1 MSIPTF
7 SLAYTSIRARTIP
20 EVVRLWNSRAARPI
34 FEWVIAVDDG
44 DAACL
49 EAAKACA
56 SFSSVPVRIVIN
68 TGAKNCV
75 AGWNAAAAHTTGRV
89 IIAVSDDFVPPEDW
103 DHALLSLAP
112 DNWPDGEHAVHVEDG
127 YVRTLMVLPIITRKR
142 YERFGYL
149 FYPKYESMFC
159 LEPDTQIWMGDLSF
173 KAVGDISVGE
183 EIIGTKRVFG
193 KTGSGKQRR
202 NFLTVGRTLRVH
214 SREADRVRLKFASGR
229 TVICTTDHMWAY
241 RGDGRL
247 AGSTAKVPKLALK
260 NGPIKIENGFVY
272 GEPRVGRA
280 LLHVIDPT
288 PILNLTPECAREIGW
303 LAGIMDGEGCFP
315 VVSQSQVVN
324 PGICAEIRRLLLKYG
339 FEFSESILKDERYSA
354 KSGREHRQINF
365 TLTGGRDA
373 YVRFLNQVRPLKRAS
388 AAALNRV
395 LKARFT
401 EPDEIVSMEPVGPG
415 RVVCLTTTTGNFI
428 AGGYLSHNCDTE
440 LTEVALRDGVV
451 IDAHHLLFEHMHP
464 DCGKRQR
471 DKSDIVHASQE
482 RWNTGE
488 MLFNFRRRAGFPVD
502 DGPKATTAQV
512 NVNTRFA
519 VYMQVTQDDFCLREI
534 CDRMVSEGCTDF
546 FFAMPDT
553 YWSGEPVPDEK
564 KATLLPVFEYLQGK
578 SVNVNKRVFELAKYR
593 MSPADSRLTLE
604 TRLRNDSLT
613 WIRKAGFD
621 RILIVDGDELWL
633 PGTLE
638 LIKPYVEQGHLAI
651 ATRMIPVIGVPGYP
665 IEGATDAAVVYIG
678 PKCSF
683 RVCRTPTVQQTMLD
697 QARIIHFTSTRRT
710 KEDNIAKHRRSGHY
724 DDPDYDFEGWMA
736 TKLPNAKPGMQDA
749 HMFKPYSIWKTVR
762 HWRPEELAIIPST
775 LHAYLGT

>member
-20 EVVRLWNSRAARPI
+20 EVVRLWSSRAAQPI

-56 SFSSVPVRIVIN
+56 SFSPVPVRIVIN

-89 IIAVSDDFVPPEDW
+89 IIAVSDDFVPPEGW

-112 DNWPDGEHAVHVEDG
+112 DSWPDGEHAVHVEDG
-127 YVRTLMVLPIITRKR
+127 YVHTLMVLPIITRKR

-149 FYPKYESMFC
+149 FYPKYESMF
-159 LEPDTQIWMGDLSF
+159 
-173 KAVGDISVGE
+173 
-183 EIIGTKRVFG
+183 
-193 KTGSGKQRR
+193 
-202 NFLTVGRTLRVH
+202 
-214 SREADRVRLKFASGR
+214 
-229 TVICTTDHMWAY
+229 
-241 RGDGRL
+241 
-247 AGSTAKVPKLALK
+247 
-260 NGPIKIENGFVY
+260 
-272 GEPRVGRA
+272 
-280 LLHVIDPT
+280 
-288 PILNLTPECAREIGW
+288 
-303 LAGIMDGEGCFP
+303 
-315 VVSQSQVVN
+315 
-324 PGICAEIRRLLLKYG
+324 
-339 FEFSESILKDERYSA
+339 
-354 KSGREHRQINF
+354 
-365 TLTGGRDA
+365 
-373 YVRFLNQVRPLKRAS
+373 
-388 AAALNRV
+388 
-395 LKARFT
+395 
-401 EPDEIVSMEPVGPG
+401 
-415 RVVCLTTTTGNFI
+415 
-428 AGGYLSHNCDTE
+428 CDTE

-471 DKSDIVHASQE
+471 DKNDIVHASQE

-519 VYMQVTQDDFCLREI
+519 VYMQVTQDDFCLREV

-564 KATLLPVFEYLQGK
+564 KATLLPVFEHLQGK
-578 SVNVNKRVFELAKYR
+578 NVNVNKRVFELAKYR